1 MFCFLQAHQAA
12 QTATY
17 HRKVKAHWDEME
29 KGGKMGDVS
38 EKDRKQFEKDTWRK
52 EGKEPNFVLPAHL
65 ASALERPSL
74 SVRHTALR
82 AWLLLVKQLSKC
94 LLLIHLLISLLLN

>member
-1 MFCFLQAHQAA
+1 VFCFLQAHQAA

-17 HRKVKAHWDEME
+17 HRKVKAHWDELE

-65 ASALERPSL
+65 ASALRKDKELGRTWRRRRRCLSPGSPTRP
-74 SVRHTALR
+74 
-82 AWLLLVKQLSKC
+82 
-94 LLLIHLLISLLLN
+94 